1 MHNMPGQSRAG
12 PMMDDA
18 RISSGS
24 VAFSPPE
31 IVRRR
36 HAEWRGLAA
45 ESVDVIRSD
54 PFEYGLRSSRHLL
67 IASER
72 AERHEGETLVEGLP
86 RSTLRVFSRKLSFVP
101 AGLRFAGWQSPR
113 LLNSVSYFYIDPA
126 APLLDPALRFA
137 ERAPKPRLFF
147 EDAALWA
154 TAAKLKAQ
162 IDATGARDA
171 LYAEALS
178 VVLLHELM
186 RLDAGAVPSA
196 PAVHGGLAPW
206 RHKRVT
212 DFIEEHLAEE
222 LSLATLAGLVRLS
235 PFHFARAFKQTL
247 GTPPHRYHTQRRVE
261 RAKTLL
267 AGDALS
273 VTEIAL
279 AVGFGETSSF
289 TAAFRRLTG
298 RTPSAYRRALL

>member
-1 MHNMPGQSRAG
+1 
-12 PMMDDA
+12 MDDPG
-18 RISSGS
+18 ISGS

-36 HAEWRGLAA
+36 RARWRGIAA
-45 ESVDVIRSD
+45 ETVDVIRNA
-54 PFEYGLRSSRHLL
+54 PFEYGLTSSCHLL

-72 AERHEGETLVEGLP
+72 AERHDGETVVEGLP
-86 RSTLRVFSRKLSFVP
+86 RSTLRVFSRKLSFIP

-113 LLNSVSYFYIDPA
+113 LLTSVSYFYIDPA
-126 APLLDPALRFA
+126 GPLLDPELRFA
-137 ERAPKPRLFF
+137 ERPPKPRLFF

-154 TAAKLKAQ
+154 TAGKLKAQ
-162 IDATGARDA
+162 IGGPGTQAA

-178 VVLLHELM
+178 AVLLHELM
-186 RLDAGAVPSA
+186 RHDAGVAPSA
-196 PAVHGGLAPW
+196 PPSQGGLAPW
-206 RHKRVT
+206 QHKRVT
-212 DFIEEHLAEE
+212 EFIEEHLADD
-222 LSLATLAGLVRLS
+222 LSLATLAGLARLS

-247 GTPPHRYHTQRRVE
+247 GTPPHRYHTGRRIE
-261 RAKTLL
+261 RAKSLL